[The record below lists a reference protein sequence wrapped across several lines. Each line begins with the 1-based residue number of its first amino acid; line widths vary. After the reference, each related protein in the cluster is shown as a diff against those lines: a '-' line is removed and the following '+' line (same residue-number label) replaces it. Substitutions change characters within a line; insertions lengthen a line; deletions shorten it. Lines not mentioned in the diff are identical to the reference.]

1 MPAVPNPFYAS
12 DWAERHPELAAE
24 AARLAEAAADIAAA
38 AGYGAPAHLA
48 ALERQRAAKRAA
60 DEALWGQFETVG
72 DYAFWR
78 FCSLPPGKE
87 DAALLPDFDGFLTIE
102 EADAAYQRAHDRL
115 LEPAVLDKVVL
126 PTGQPPG
133 LAAFGDA
140 RRVVCS
146 PRRFEGAELGAMQ
159 GVAADDYVDC
169 VVSFQELEG
178 VLHFCVAHRW
188 GALSPGSRD
197 QFRNIATV
205 LARQA
210 IAVSVPEAGVVFTQ
224 GKHASPAHRELI
236 RQVNAMAGR
245 LRFYRH
251 ALPRRDL
258 REEFCRVDMAW
269 NGTRFID
276 PDFESGIFS
285 MLPAALRDAAENFA
299 PFGGGALAAPR
310 RALEG

>member
-1 MPAVPNPFYAS
+1 MPAVPNPFFAP
-12 DWAERHPELAAE
+12 DWAERHPKLAAE
-24 AARLAEAAADIAAA
+24 AVRLAEEAAEIAAV

-60 DEALWGQFETVG
+60 DEAFQGQFETVG

-78 FCSLPPGKE
+78 FCALPPGRD
-87 DAALLPDFDGFLTIE
+87 DAALLPDFDAFLTLE

-115 LEPAVLDKVVL
+115 LEPAVLDKVLL
-126 PTGQPPG
+126 PTAQPPG
-133 LAAFGDA
+133 LAAFADA

-146 PRRFEGAELGAMQ
+146 PRRFEGVELGAMQ

-169 VVSFQELEG
+169 VVSFQELDG
-178 VLHFCVAHRW
+178 LLHFCVAHRW
-188 GALSPGSRD
+188 GALSAGSRD

-210 IAVSVPEAGVVFTQ
+210 IVVSVPEAGVVFAQ
-224 GKHASPAHRELI
+224 GKHASPEHRGLI
-236 RQVNAMAGR
+236 RQVNEMAKR

-258 REEFCRVDMAW
+258 REEFCRVDMGW

-276 PDFESGIFS
+276 PDFEAGIYS
-285 MLPAALRDAAENFA
+285 HLPAALRDAAENFA
-299 PFGGGALAAPR
+299 PFGMAVLEAPR
-310 RALEG
+310 RALE